1 MAIVTQTLVDSDF
14 ELVTKHT
21 ISGTNGTA
29 LKVVDVSEVAGAAT
43 APRVSIVAC
52 QWTVSSVL
60 EIEWDA
66 TTNVTCMSLNTNGS
80 YNAGSQSLPS
90 LANNAGSGIT
100 GDIFF
105 ENDAACIG
113 TVWLKMKKVSGFDG
127 IIIPA

>member
-1 MAIVTQTLVDSDF
+1 MS
-14 ELVTKHT
+14 EL
-21 ISGTNGTA
+21 
-29 LKVVDVSEVAGAAT
+29 EGAAT
-43 APRVSIVAC
+43 DPRVSIVAIS
-52 QWTVSSVL
+52 WTVSSIL

-66 TTNVTCMSLNTNGS
+66 TSNVTCMSLNANGS

-90 LANNAGSGIT
+90 LANNAGSGVT

>member
-14 ELVTKHT
+14 ELITKHT

-43 APRVSIVAC
+43 NPRVSIVAC

>member
-21 ISGTNGTA
+21 ISGTNGDA

-43 APRVSIVAC
+43 NPRVSIVAV
-52 QWTVSSVL
+52 QWTVSSVT

-66 TTNVTCMSLNTNGS
+66 TTNVTALTLNGNGAYNGS
-80 YNAGSQSLPS
+80 GQSLPS

-100 GDIFF
+100 GDIYI
-105 ENDAACIG
+105 ENDSACVG
-113 TVWLKMKKVSGFDG
+113 TIIIKMKKVSGFDN
-127 IIIPA
+127 IS

>member
-43 APRVSIVAC
+43 DPRVSIVAV
-52 QWTVSSVL
+52 QWTVSSIL
-60 EIEWDA
+60 EVEWDA
-66 TTNVTCMSLNTNGS
+66 TTNVTCMSLNANGS
-80 YNAGSQSLPS
+80 YNAGGQGLPS

-105 ENDAACIG
+105 ENDSACIG
-113 TVWLKMKKVSGFDG
+113 TVWLKMKKVSGFDN
-127 IIIPA
+127 IT